1 MVMMLLMTRRTT
13 ITKIALHHT
22 LLDKNVG
29 VRVGVRRAGAM
40 EVVAVAVATLQ
51 LLLPGVSPSPSHLRL
66 GPRERPS
73 PVFQLRGRHQAQAA
87 SQASQPKA

>member
-1 MVMMLLMTRRTT
+1 MMLLMTRRTT

-22 LLDKNVG
+22 LLDKGVG

-40 EVVAVAVATLQ
+40 GVVAVATLQ

-87 SQASQPKA
+87 TQASQPKA